1 MQLLDKI
8 IWRVV
13 DFIILVAVVSMVV
26 LITLQVGSRLFGHSL
41 AWTEELS
48 RFLFIWTVWLGLA
61 AGFRSGQHPALNMLI
76 NVMPAR
82 LMLAYRLV
90 PTVSAMLL
98 FAIVTWQGW
107 LLLVQQLRF
116 GELSPILQIGMWV
129 TTLPLVIG
137 SFLTVAASAIN
148 AFIVIRSDD
157 AGIEPSTSQ
166 EGLSQ

>member
-1 MQLLDKI
+1 MQFLDKI

-98 FAIVTWQGW
+98 FAIVGT
-107 LLLVQQLRF
+107 VIVNF
-116 GELSPILQIGMWV
+116 G
-129 TTLPLVIG
+129 
-137 SFLTVAASAIN
+137 
-148 AFIVIRSDD
+148 IRK
-157 AGIEPSTSQ
+157 
-166 EGLSQ
+166 

>member
-148 AFIVIRSDD
+148 AFIVTRSGD